1 MSSIKG
7 IKGAGKQVVQVV
19 GIIVR
24 PIMKLASGIKS
35 GIKIIAKRIAKR
47 A

>member
-19 GIIVR
+19 GIITQ
-24 PIMKLASGIKS
+24 PIMKLA
-35 GIKIIAKRIAKR
+35 
-47 A
+47 